1 MPQDGTPRPARWRL
15 EREALEDGLAWLQ
28 PAVAHDPAYARARI
42 NLDEIHRRLPAHPR
56 HYRMIRRR
64 SAHHPICRP
73 SSRCI
78 ANRNLR
84 PGEPPEGQLQCHMQ
98 LSPDH
103 LPDAI
108 KLELAKDVADSRARK
123 AIARQIAIAPG
134 KPARSKYRNA
144 FIAARVSV
152 LCNRRP
158 GRADGIS
165 GASRTPSTS
174 RRSLGQPLP
183 SRRQIRRCSSVR
195 VAVCLAVSSVAESS
209 GHSPRCRKLLGQA
222 PRRSAWGPLDHSQA
236 GGLHRSPA
244 LSKSA
249 GNQGDGGWLAS
260 GISHS

>member
-1 MPQDGTPRPARWRL
+1 MPYAASPRSSP
-15 EREALEDGLAWLQ
+15 
-28 PAVAHDPAYARARI
+28 
-42 NLDEIHRRLPAHPR
+42 RRH
-56 HYRMIRRR
+56 
-64 SAHHPICRP
+64 
-73 SSRCI
+73 
-78 ANRNLR
+78 
-84 PGEPPEGQLQCHMQ
+84 Q
-98 LSPDH
+98 
-103 LPDAI
+103 
-108 KLELAKDVADSRARK
+108 LELAKYVVDGRARRK

-134 KPARSKYRNA
+134 KPVRSKYRNA

-209 GHSPRCRKLLGQA
+209 GHSPRCRKLLSQA